1 MRQKIYTLKDFDF
14 KPHNVVKG
22 AVQGL
27 LKLPNNIT
35 VSIVG
40 GGLQSI
46 VGGMNMLRG
55 DGVYT
60 FEVAS
65 WSTDTGEMN
74 MLRGDGVDTFEV
86 ASWSTDT
93 GDWIKLSD
101 YDDVLSYVDKDR
113 LPIVLL
119 DLSKK

>member
-1 MRQKIYTLKDFDF
+1 MKPKIYTLKDFEF
-14 KPHNVVKG
+14 KPHGVIKG
-22 AVQGL
+22 AVQGM

-55 DGVYT
+55 DGV
-60 FEVAS
+60 
-65 WSTDTGEMN
+65 
-74 MLRGDGVDTFEV
+74 DTFEV
-86 ASWSTDT
+86 AAWYTDS

-101 YDDVLSYVDKDR
+101 YDDVKSYVDKDD
-113 LPIVLL
+113 LL
-119 DLSKK
+119 FLLFELSQK

>member
-1 MRQKIYTLKDFDF
+1 MRQKIYTIKDFDF

-27 LKLPNNIT
+27 LTLPNNIT

-55 DGVYT
+55 DGV
-60 FEVAS
+60 
-65 WSTDTGEMN
+65 
-74 MLRGDGVDTFEV
+74 DTFEV
-86 ASWSTDT
+86 AAWYTDSTNSD
-93 GDWIKLSD
+93 GWIRLSD

-113 LPIVLL
+113 LPIILL

>member
-1 MRQKIYTLKDFDF
+1 MRQKIYTIKDFDF
-14 KPHNVVKG
+14 KPHGVIEG

-27 LKLPNNIT
+27 LTLPNNIT

-55 DGVYT
+55 DGV
-60 FEVAS
+60 
-65 WSTDTGEMN
+65 
-74 MLRGDGVDTFEV
+74 DTFEV
-86 ASWSTDT
+86 AAWRTNGGLIS
-93 GDWIKLSD
+93 DWIKLSD

-113 LPIVLL
+113 LPIILL